1 MHQSLRLA
9 LRLTSSSVLVLG
21 MVASQSGCGYLVI
34 HGTRALYRE
43 YKQQNRDVN
52 AALARYRIHMLQGEP
67 AEAAELFGADAEW
80 THDQQAPIVGRAA
93 ILGHLTAASELRLI
107 EYDITASD
115 TRLIRDGAVQSGSYR
130 QKQITPQGE
139 LLTAQGQ
146 FEARWSHEPGNPWRI
161 ATMRTTAAAN
171 ANATTTAAAVTT
183 AAGG

>member
-1 MHQSLRLA
+1 MHPSLRLA
-9 LRLTSSSVLVLG
+9 LRPALRLTSLG
-21 MVASQSGCGYLVI
+21 LLALGVAASQSGCGYLVI
-34 HGTRALYRE
+34 HGTRVIYLE

-52 AALARYRIHMLQGEP
+52 AALARYRSHMLQGEP

-93 ILGHLTAASELRLI
+93 ILGHLTAASEPKLI

-115 TRLIRDGAVQSGSYR
+115 TRLIRDGAVQSGTYM
-130 QKQITPQGE
+130 QKRITPQGE

-161 ATMRTTAAAN
+161 ATMRTTAAA
-171 ANATTTAAAVTT
+171 APTAAAA